1 MDQGGREGLHEFVMK
16 LMRVSGPG
24 REGLHE
30 FVMKLMRVSGPGG
43 REELH
48 MSIMKGGYGRG
59 GYMVGRGFC
68 EIV

>member
-1 MDQGGREGLHEFVMK
+1 
-16 LMRVSGPG
+16 MRGPG

-30 FVMKLMRVSGPGG
+30 FIMKLMRVSGPGG

-48 MSIMKGGYGRG
+48 MSIMKGGGGGGYGRG